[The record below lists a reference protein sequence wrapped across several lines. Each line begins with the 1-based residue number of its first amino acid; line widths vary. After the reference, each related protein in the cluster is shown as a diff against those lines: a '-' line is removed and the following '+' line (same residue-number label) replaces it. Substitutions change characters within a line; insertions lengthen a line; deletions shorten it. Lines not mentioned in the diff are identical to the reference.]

1 MAKRPVLRL
10 ASLALRSRNTLSS
23 SRCFASDAYLA
34 DESRIH
40 GRGETPNDLTSEQK
54 KLLDAS
60 IRIDHAGEIAAN
72 WIYKGQL
79 AVLGRDP
86 EVGAIIQ
93 VCNYFNDL
101 CATTNVVCAVL
112 GYVGWREETSSS
124 YEQAR

>member
-10 ASLALRSRNTLSS
+10 ASLAFRSRNTLSC
-23 SRCFASDAYLA
+23 SRAFASDAYLA
-34 DESRIH
+34 DESHIH
-40 GRGETPNDLTSEQK
+40 GRGETPNDLTFEQK

-86 EVGAIIQ
+86 EVGPIIQ
-93 VCNYFNDL
+93 VRIYFDCR
-101 CATTNVVCAVL
+101 CATANILVL
-112 GYVGWREETSSS
+112 S
-124 YEQAR
+124 